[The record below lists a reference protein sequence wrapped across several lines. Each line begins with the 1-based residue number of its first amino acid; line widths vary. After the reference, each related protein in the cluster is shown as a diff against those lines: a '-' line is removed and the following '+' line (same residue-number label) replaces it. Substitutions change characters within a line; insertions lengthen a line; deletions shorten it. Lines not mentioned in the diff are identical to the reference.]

1 MQERTALDSSRSDPA
16 GLDVG
21 VAPRR
26 SVRRRTVA
34 AGLAWSVP
42 VVLVGT
48 PARAIAASSCPTLR
62 YVLDASNP
70 SYDEIRITNAGST
83 PLAAG
88 TTITWVVY
96 NRRAATS
103 TLAIQSTTGVT
114 AAPMFVGIAS
124 GGTGTITFTLSAPL
138 AAGQTLSWRYTI
150 TGWNYASRVTINEC
164 PGATACLSSRTFT
177 PGTDCPPAALVA
189 GRAAAPTVFP
199 DPAVIPP
206 K

>member
-1 MQERTALDSSRSDPA
+1 MALDSTGSDPA
-16 GLDVG
+16 GPDLG

-96 NRRAATS
+96 NRSPFPATLTITATS
-103 TLAIQSTTGVT
+103 GVT
-114 AAPMFVGIAS
+114 ASPTSLGIAS
-124 GGTGTITFTLSAPL
+124 GASGTFTLTLSAPL
-138 AAGQTLSWRYTI
+138 APGQALYWRYRI
-150 TGWNYASRVTINEC
+150 TGWNYASRVTVNEC

-177 PGTDCPPAALVA
+177 PGTDCPPAGLVA

>member
-1 MQERTALDSSRSDPA
+1 MALDSSRSDPA

-48 PARAIAASSCPTLR
+48 PARAIAASSCPTLS

-124 GGTGTITFTLSAPL
+124 GGTGTITFHTFALFL
-138 AAGQTLSWRYTI
+138 ARRADKLQRDPCDNDI
-150 TGWNYASRVTINEC
+150 REEH
-164 PGATACLSSRTFT
+164 AC
-177 PGTDCPPAALVA
+177 DVEPA
-189 GRAAAPTVFP
+189 
-199 DPAVIPP
+199 
-206 K
+206 